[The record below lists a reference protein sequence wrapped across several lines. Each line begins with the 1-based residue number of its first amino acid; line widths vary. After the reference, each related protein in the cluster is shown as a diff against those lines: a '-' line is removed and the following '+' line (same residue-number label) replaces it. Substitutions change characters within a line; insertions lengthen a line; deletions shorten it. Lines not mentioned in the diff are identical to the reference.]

1 LNPRWF
7 LVLIVVAYAL
17 SMGRTVGYGF
27 VWDDVSTI
35 AEGRFFDRPLS
46 QVLRTTE
53 HVRMDESIAAMR
65 GVGPGHES
73 YRPVNVA
80 THWIDVALF
89 GRRPAP
95 MHVHTLLWG
104 TLGILLAYALAA
116 RLLGGREEAAVVATV
131 FAFHPVH
138 IEPFAY
144 ISARADLVG
153 GTFAL
158 LAALCLVLS
167 SQRTGELPVR
177 TKYWWVGAACLAYL
191 GALFAKE
198 AAIVLPLAMLGLALA
213 LGKTR
218 DWAVGLVALAATAA
232 VHFPLRALLVPGP
245 LMARPAGLGLVFLR
259 TPGVV
264 LQYLRSFIAP
274 VDISIARPLDPWLV
288 PVGWFALLLAMGSA
302 AVLVHRHRSGLSERH
317 DTSGAG
323 ACTADAGLALAGLL
337 WIALF
342 VAPAG
347 VAMATLGAL
356 ADRYAYLPLFGF
368 GLMVAIALRRVLA
381 MRHRP
386 RVRGGLLV
394 ALAVWGVMLAVV
406 SQREI
411 PFWRSNVDLYAHALA
426 VEPESAIAHYRMGVV
441 WSSAG
446 QWERAAG
453 AFARA
458 DALKQG
464 STADMAPALDRV
476 LNNLAVAYINLGRT
490 VEAEQILRRA
500 IRQSDNVSFRAWYNL
515 AVILRDRGDA
525 AGACAALAESLA
537 ISPRYE
543 RARADHA
550 IHCPRSLG
558 RGR

>member
-1 LNPRWF
+1 
-7 LVLIVVAYAL
+7 
-17 SMGRTVGYGF
+17 MGRTVGYGF

-65 GVGPGHES
+65 GVGPRHES
-73 YRPVNVA
+73 YRPVNVV

-104 TLGILLAYALAA
+104 TLGILLSYALAA
-116 RLLGGREEAAVVATV
+116 RLLGSRQEAAVVAGV

-153 GTFAL
+153 GAFTL

-177 TKYWWVGAACLAYL
+177 TKYWCVGAACLAFL

-198 AAIVLPLAMLGLALA
+198 AAIVLPLTMLGLALA

-232 VHFPLRALLVPGP
+232 AHFPLRALLVPGP
-245 LMARPAGLGLVFLR
+245 LMARPAGVGLVLLR

-264 LQYLRSFIAP
+264 LQYLRSFVAP

-288 PVGWFALLLAMGSA
+288 PVGWFALLMGIA
-302 AVLVHRHRSGLSERH
+302 AVLVHRHRCGLSDRQQP
-317 DTSGAG
+317 SGAG
-323 ACTADAGLALAGLL
+323 TRTADGSLALAGLL

-386 RVRGGLLV
+386 RVSGGLLV
-394 ALAVWGVMLAVV
+394 ALAVWGVMLVVV
-406 SQREI
+406 SQREVR
-411 PFWRSNVDLYAHALA
+411 FWRSNVDLYAHALA

-446 QWERAAG
+446 QWDRAAG

-458 DALKQG
+458 DELKQG
-464 STADMAPALDRV
+464 PTADMAPALDRV
-476 LNNLAVAYINLGRT
+476 LNNLAVAHINLGHT

-515 AVILRDRGDA
+515 AVILRGRGDT

-537 ISPRYE
+537 ISPGYE
-543 RARADHA
+543 HARADHA
-550 IHCPRSLG
+550 VHCPRSLG